1 MLILM
6 CFAKVLH
13 KGLGQFGTCRGL
25 ILLLVMI
32 HYLKATG
39 TSGHGGCRRRQL
51 GIFFWMWPATLLS
64 NHLYNSTLEG
74 GALAR

>member
-32 HYLKATG
+32 HYL
-39 TSGHGGCRRRQL
+39 
-51 GIFFWMWPATLLS
+51 
-64 NHLYNSTLEG
+64 
-74 GALAR
+74 